1 MNRRKEREYILK
13 ILYALEYNP
22 ISWADEI
29 ALFEESYGETATI
42 FAKKMINAYNE
53 KINVLDEEI
62 KAKLINWDFKR
73 VAVIDVILM
82 RMALCE
88 FLCFEDIPPEVTI
101 NEIIEISKK
110 YSTPRSGRFI
120 NGILDTI
127 LKDMKRTNRLKK
139 SGRGL
144 ISKVVTSDNKH
155 HKGNFKKKSVKKN
168 NPNGKSDPK

>member
-22 ISWADEI
+22 IPWADEI
-29 ALFEESYGETATI
+29 SLVEDSYGETATP
-42 FAKKMINAYNE
+42 FAEKMISTYIE
-53 KINVLDEEI
+53 KMDILDEEI
-62 KAKLINWDFKR
+62 KGKLINWDFNR
-73 VAVIDVILM
+73 VAVMDVILM

-120 NGILDTI
+120 NGILDSI
-127 LKDMKRTNRLKK
+127 LKDMKRTDRLKK

-144 ISKVVTSDNKH
+144 ISKVASSNK
-155 HKGNFKKKSVKKN
+155 KNQIKKKFVNKKN
-168 NPNGKSDPK
+168 KKGKSGTV

>member
-13 ILYALEYNP
+13 VLYALEYNP
-22 ISWADEI
+22 IPWADEI
-29 ALFEESYGETATI
+29 SLVEESYGETATP
-42 FAKKMINAYNE
+42 FAKKVISTYIE
-53 KINVLDEEI
+53 KMNILDEEI
-62 KAKLINWDFKR
+62 KSKLINWDFNR
-73 VAVIDVILM
+73 VAVMDIILM

-120 NGILDTI
+120 NGILDSI

-144 ISKVVTSDNKH
+144 ISKVVASN
-155 HKGNFKKKSVKKN
+155 KKN
-168 NPNGKSDPK
+168 QKDQYRKKVVNKKNIKGKSGSV